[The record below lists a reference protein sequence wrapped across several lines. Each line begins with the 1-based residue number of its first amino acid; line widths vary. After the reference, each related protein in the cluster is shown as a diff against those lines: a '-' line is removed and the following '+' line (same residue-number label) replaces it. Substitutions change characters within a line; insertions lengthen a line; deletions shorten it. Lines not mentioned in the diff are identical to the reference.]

1 MQWSDTIET
10 NLVEGYRAASS
21 WIMGMSFFDSGTLQ
35 DRLVQEAATPSE
47 AARQEGERVAR
58 LAHVTRKFASSF
70 ERIHQLVRT
79 DLVS

>member
-1 MQWSDTIET
+1 MILPLPSSPRQCSTLTIFDDVRYWPS
-10 NLVEGYRAASS
+10 L
-21 WIMGMSFFDSGTLQ
+21 DSGTLQ

-58 LAHVTRKFASSF
+58 LAYVTRKFASSF

>member
-35 DRLVQEAATPSE
+35 VRAVGAW
-47 AARQEGERVAR
+47 VAR
-58 LAHVTRKFASSF
+58 EGSVSAGLENESLSLSF
-70 ERIHQLVRT
+70 GRRCEKE
-79 DLVS
+79 